1 MMTKDVTF
9 DFSDKSVPYDVFIRD
24 VASTMLKMMCKV
36 KDDPEFVCQNKA
48 FKMFGRANVERW
60 RRTGKV
66 TAFIRPGKTEYRTA
80 ELRAQQVM
88 VQDYLTK

>member
-1 MMTKDVTF
+1 MVNGVTF
-9 DFSDKSVPYDVFIRD
+9 DFADKSVPYDVFIRD
-24 VASTMLKMMCKV
+24 LASTMLKMMSKV
-36 KDDPEFVCQNKA
+36 KDDPEYVCQNKA

-60 RRTGKV
+60 RKAGKV
-66 TAFIRPGKTEYRTA
+66 TAYIRPGKTEYRTA